1 VSKMDEKELKE
12 LDAGKINYTIVG
24 SYSLLLNGYK
34 IKPNDIDIIVEKKDL
49 DKAKSLAKD
58 VEVYE
63 GKPSGRFLTKEEYR
77 KMFLENHMTD
87 DLMIEKLARHAV
99 DDPKI
104 LDLFDGTE
112 IMFVLESMK
121 KDLERKLVKK

>member
-1 VSKMDEKELKE
+1 MDEKELKE
-12 LDAGKINYTIVG
+12 LDKSGIKYTIVG
-24 SYSLLLNGYK
+24 SYSLLLNGYR
-34 IKPNDIDIIVEKKDL
+34 IKPNDIDIVVDKKDL
-49 DKAKSLAKD
+49 EKAKSLAGD

-63 GKPSGRFLTKEEYR
+63 GKPSGRFLTKEEYV

-104 LDLFDGTE
+104 LELFDGTE
-112 IMFVLESMK
+112 IMFMLDSMK
-121 KDLERKLVKK
+121 KDIERKLVQKK

>member
-1 VSKMDEKELKE
+1 MDEKELKE
-12 LDAGKINYTIVG
+12 LDKNKIRYTIVG
-24 SYSLLLNGYK
+24 SYSLLLNGYR

-49 DKAKSLAKD
+49 ERAKALAGD

-104 LDLFDGTE
+104 LDLFEGSE
-112 IMFVLESMK
+112 IMFMLDSMK
-121 KDLERKLVKK
+121 KDIERKLVQKK